1 MSRPTTRPSNL
12 NKHPGQVVIDANGVR
27 RSRKEEA
34 TEKKKKKGEKDAQA
48 AAVNRAHTKVAA
60 KEDDMAIQ
68 QNAQLSG
75 PPKLVRPRP
84 RMVTKGAQSI
94 PAKEPPTMDAGQ
106 LLLYFSASA

>member
-12 NKHPGQVVIDANGVR
+12 NKHPGQVVIDANRVQH
-27 RSRKEEA
+27 SRKEVA
-34 TEKKKKKGEKDAQA
+34 TETKKQGEKDAQA